1 MGSARGLFGSLG
13 WTLRFGRQ
21 GRYMWTVPDILL
33 TLFGVILMVSPLAL
47 WIAWTNEI
55 FIGVL
60 VAALVSLIGAVVI
73 TRSQG

>member
-1 MGSARGLFGSLG
+1 
-13 WTLRFGRQ
+13 
-21 GRYMWTVPDILL
+21 MWTVPDILL

-60 VAALVSLIGAVVI
+60 VAALVSLIGAVII